1 MRTSL
6 FSALFSLIVFA
17 SFGHEVKANEVFGY
31 SLTTDVVYGTGK
43 ITEDGT
49 VRERD
54 LLMDVYLPSAPSLNV
69 KTKPAVVLVH
79 GGAFHRGGLRQPS
92 YREVGAV
99 HSAMQDW
106 ARLLAPLGYACF
118 VIEYRLS
125 PELPIPDMASDAEG
139 LQSFQETIT
148 DAGLA
153 RTNFARGAMGLPP
166 LKKEDKIII
175 WNGVLSAA
183 EDLNKAVMKIRA
195 SAEEYGVDPER
206 IGMGGH
212 SAGAA
217 TVLNAA
223 YGIKSPVKAAF
234 SMSPPVLGY
243 DFKKSINSP
252 KLPPMLIIIS
262 QFDLDAVYEGVPNL
276 RENAKDARLEYN
288 LVWVPGFGHFY
299 PTGAV
304 SLGDDGIRTS
314 VGERVTQF
322 LENYLMD

>member
-1 MRTSL
+1 MAKKKKIKDKLTIPKGLPFGIQSHPFSNIYAGDVRWTKGVPGLEWATNEEQGVNVSGINLSKNFNLGKNLNLNLSNPALIYANPKINNKGYGHSFKPLPFQPKVSL
-6 FSALFSLIVFA
+6 SHA
-17 SFGHEVKANEVFGY
+17 K
-31 SLTTDVVYGTGK
+31 K
-43 ITEDGT
+43 I
-49 VRERD
+49 
-54 LLMDVYLPSAPSLNV
+54 LK
-69 KTKPAVVLVH
+69 KTKLY
-79 GGAFHRGGLRQPS
+79 QP
-92 YREVGAV
+92 
-99 HSAMQDW
+99 
-106 ARLLAPLGYACF
+106 
-118 VIEYRLS
+118 I
-125 PELPIPDMASDAEG
+125 
-139 LQSFQETIT
+139 
-148 DAGLA
+148 
-153 RTNFARGAMGLPP
+153 RTVWGNST
-166 LKKEDKIII
+166 
-175 WNGVLSAA
+175 VSCTYQ
-183 EDLNKAVMKIRA
+183 
-195 SAEEYGVDPER
+195 YGVDPER